1 MFKPTNRNILV
12 EIEKPEE
19 QQQTDILLPT
29 GATQAPQFYVGK
41 IIATAFD
48 CSGTFNSTNLGKM
61 IVFPSNMLQQVEI
74 SGEEV
79 NLISEN
85 YVLGYVEG

>member
-19 QQQTDILLPT
+19 VETDILLPT
-29 GATQAPQFYVGK
+29 SSIQPPQFYVGK
-41 IIATAFD
+41 IVATAFD
-48 CSGTFNSTNLGKM
+48 CSAAFNSTNCGKL
-61 IVFPSNMLQQVEI
+61 IVFPSNMLQQVEV

-79 NLISEN
+79 NLVSEN
-85 YVLGYVEG
+85 YVLGYVED

>member
-19 QQQTDILLPT
+19 TQTDILLPT
-29 GATQAPQFYVGK
+29 GSTQAPQFYVGK
-41 IIATAFD
+41 IVATAFD
-48 CSGTFNSTNLGKM
+48 CSAAFNSTNCGKL

-79 NLISEN
+79 NLVSEN

>member
-1 MFKPTNRNILV
+1 MDIILPRPH
-12 EIEKPEE
+12 EPEE
-19 QQQTDILLPT
+19 QKQTDILLPT
-29 GATQAPQFYVGK
+29 GVTQAPQFYVGK

-48 CSGTFNSTNLGKM
+48 CSAAFNSTNCGKM

-79 NLISEN
+79 NLVSEN